1 MDQYGI
7 WSEFNIVRLWRLTG
21 GYLKQVLELLACRPG
36 GRHVLCYFQ
45 AQTFEGP
52 ELWQA
57 CGAEIHA
64 RHRLCKISR
73 HQKQG
78 YVWFLPWW
86 HVLIWP
92 IKNFAFSF
100 FYIKPATVSSRA
112 FVLCRMAQNIL
123 GQKLKRFQLKSSN
136 PFVYARPVPLRK
148 YQHPVLPPGNG
159 PMVREGLLCELTF
172 KWYVTESDLCLPGF
186 TPCGCEEE
194 HPPLHQRRCL
204 DLVLTSYNCQSLFHR
219 AFQVLSSHLPFSST
233 GVRAAPGMDSPLGFS
248 RRITDVITR
257 CQAEDV
263 EATKA
268 VEAKKRAI
276 LSGLL
281 SFETGTNLY
290 TEAYGLPSLRAS
302 AQGHQQRGGQE
313 IPGTF
318 AAAIAVKQKA
328 HGWSDHVAKRKEGLN
343 LIGLPRCC

>member
-1 MDQYGI
+1 MA
-7 WSEFNIVRLWRLTG
+7 SMR
-21 GYLKQVLELLACRPG
+21 
-36 GRHVLCYFQ
+36 
-45 AQTFEGP
+45 
-52 ELWQA
+52 
-57 CGAEIHA
+57 
-64 RHRLCKISR
+64 ISR

-204 DLVLTSYNCQSLFHR
+204 GLVLTSYNCQSL
-219 AFQVLSSHLPFSST
+219 FQVLSSHLPFSST

-248 RRITDVITR
+248 RRITDGGPCRAHHSVSGWRCGSHKSSRDKTTCHFVWLALFR
-257 CQAEDV
+257 NGYKPLHRGLRPTFSACKRAGTSAKRRSRNSWNFCRHHCGACQA
-263 EATKA
+263 
-268 VEAKKRAI
+268 
-276 LSGLL
+276 
-281 SFETGTNLY
+281 
-290 TEAYGLPSLRAS
+290 SL
-302 AQGHQQRGGQE
+302 
-313 IPGTF
+313 F
-318 AAAIAVKQKA
+318 
-328 HGWSDHVAKRKEGLN
+328 
-343 LIGLPRCC
+343 PRST

>member
-1 MDQYGI
+1 MARLSLETRGVLEPILLDVTETAIRQATIFAG
-7 WSEFNIVRLWRLTG
+7 FNIVRLWRLTG
-21 GYLKQVLELLACRPG
+21 GYLKQVLELLACHPG
-36 GRHVLCYFQ
+36 SRHVLCYFQ

-64 RHRLCKISR
+64 RHRLCKMSR

-136 PFVYARPVPLRK
+136 PFAYARPVPLRK

-172 KWYVTESDLCLPGF
+172 KWYGTESDLCLAGF
-186 TPCGCEEE
+186 TPCGCE
-194 HPPLHQRRCL
+194 
-204 DLVLTSYNCQSLFHR
+204 DLGC
-219 AFQVLSSHLPFSST
+219 
-233 GVRAAPGMDSPLGFS
+233 
-248 RRITDVITR
+248 
-257 CQAEDV
+257 
-263 EATKA
+263 
-268 VEAKKRAI
+268 
-276 LSGLL
+276 GLL
-281 SFETGTNLY
+281 LEWTATQIFPPNHS
-290 TEAYGLPSLRAS
+290 
-302 AQGHQQRGGQE
+302 Q
-313 IPGTF
+313 
-318 AAAIAVKQKA
+318 
-328 HGWSDHVAKRKEGLN
+328 WM
-343 LIGLPRCC
+343 

>member
-1 MDQYGI
+1 M
-7 WSEFNIVRLWRLTG
+7 
-21 GYLKQVLELLACRPG
+21 
-36 GRHVLCYFQ
+36 
-45 AQTFEGP
+45 
-52 ELWQA
+52 
-57 CGAEIHA
+57 
-64 RHRLCKISR
+64 SR

-136 PFVYARPVPLRK
+136 PFVYARPVPLTK

-194 HPPLHQRRCL
+194 HPPLYQRRCL

-219 AFQVLSSHLPFSST
+219 AFPSLLTSLSL
-233 GVRAAPGMDSPLGFS
+233 PLGCGLLLEWTAHSDFPAES
-248 RRITDVITR
+248 LTVDLVELITR

-268 VEAKKRAI
+268 LEAKQRAI

-318 AAAIAVKQKA
+318 AASSAAPVRPPSSQEVLKA
-328 HGWSDHVAKRKEGLN
+328 ESAWLEWPCGQEEGRFESHWLTEVLLKDSSTAAPRRPNKPSLKRNSRKLLWASPPPPPRQTRLTAESV
-343 LIGLPRCC
+343 LPCDCRV